1 MLPNRPAHKDYGVSV
16 AATQDTAHSL
26 PPNTKLRSQIAETG
40 TASPM
45 CRADPLLD
53 WRRDPGAADRLSA
66 LGTLG
71 LRPRHPGG
79 DALLDDRPLEL
90 AEHRE
95 HAKHRPPGRAGS
107 VKALLVKK

>member
-1 MLPNRPAHKDYGVSV
+1 MLPNQPAHKSQGVSV
-16 AATQDTAHSL
+16 PAIQDTTHSV
-26 PPNTKLRSQIAETG
+26 PPNTKLRSQIAVTG
-40 TASPM
+40 TGSPM
-45 CRADPLLD
+45 CRADPILD
-53 WRRDPGAADRLSA
+53 WRRNPGAADRLSA

-95 HAKHRPPGRAGS
+95 LWSNAAAS
-107 VKALLVKK
+107 VSSR